1 MAVAPAE
8 AEARLDAYIDA
19 HIEGWMDELARLC
32 GQPSVSARHEGID
45 ACAGLVATLLR
56 ARGLVAEVSPTDVGG
71 VCLPVPSRTA
81 PLYTIWGR
89 PFIHRT
95 EARSGAKRAITSTLT
110 SRLRGD
116 QLET

>member
-32 GQPSVSARHEGID
+32 GQPSASARHEGID

-56 ARGLVAEVSPTDVGG
+56 ARGLVAEVSPTDGG
-71 VCLPVPSRTA
+71 RGLLAGAIQNGSLVHHLGP
-81 PLYTIWGR
+81 TIH
-89 PFIHRT
+89 P
-95 EARSGAKRAITSTLT
+95 
-110 SRLRGD
+110 
-116 QLET
+116 